1 MLEGGREGGRGE
13 GEMEVKG
20 REGGKREGG
29 REVRGRKGWW
39 AGNMLFTIIPCR
51 ESSTLVALC
60 YRSSSRLTFW

>member
-1 MLEGGREGGRGE
+1 
-13 GEMEVKG
+13 MEVKG
-20 REGGKREGG
+20 SEGGKREGG
-29 REVRGRKGWW
+29 EREKGKEGEVVRGRGRGRGRKGWW